1 MSRHLLGQEG
11 QHMTNDDVL
20 IIGSGVAALQLAVKL
35 TNDLNVRII
44 TKEKIRTANS
54 YLAQGGIA
62 AALGVNDHPSKHIVD
77 TLEAGRFHNNQE
89 VVQEV
94 ITAAPDL
101 IMHIAQQGDIFDK
114 KRNGELFLGMEGA
127 HSEKRIVHGGGDA
140 TGKNVMEHL
149 ISELGQKRNITI
161 EENVFAYELLLNA
174 KQNRCIG
181 VKARTSTEGI
191 QSFYGKHVIIATGGC
206 GQLYTYTSNAKT
218 VSGDG
223 IAMAYLAGADIVDM
237 EFNQFHPTL
246 LYINGETKGLISE
259 AVRGEGA
266 TLVTDDGTQIMEGV
280 HPLKDLGPR
289 HVVSQRIYEFLK
301 NGKQIYLDISNIDD
315 FEKRFP
321 SITSICEGNGIQI
334 AGGKIPVAPGS
345 HFLMG
350 GIKTDLMGRSS
361 IDGLYAIGE
370 ASCTGLHGA
379 NRLASNS
386 LLEGLFQGE
395 RLSKWINE
403 TCKIPQELEQNKY
416 FIHPNQERVL
426 NLPNVQ
432 QIKDLM
438 MERVGIVRNEENL
451 KKQLAWLNQYKAES
465 IQLDTCSPEDITK
478 VFMLIIA
485 NLITDAALKRTESR
499 GGHFRSD
506 FPKEDDHQWL
516 RKTIIHNYKQ
526 GMEKCN
532 EHIETA
538 LAT

>member
-1 MSRHLLGQEG
+1 
-11 QHMTNDDVL
+11 MTNDDVL
-20 IIGSGVAALQLAVKL
+20 IIGSGIAALKLAVQL
-35 TNDLNVRII
+35 TNEMNVRIL
-44 TKEKIRTANS
+44 TKEKLRTANS

-62 AALGVNDHPSKHIVD
+62 AALGANDHPSKHMVD

-89 VVQEV
+89 VVQQV
-94 ITAAPDL
+94 IHAAPDL
-101 IMHIAQQGDIFDK
+101 IKSIAQQGDVFDK
-114 KRNGELFLGMEGA
+114 DQTGELYLGMEGA

-140 TGKNVMEHL
+140 TGKNVMEFL
-149 ISELGQKRNITI
+149 ISQLKVKKNITV
-161 EENVFAYELLLNA
+161 EENVFAYELLLHPEQ
-174 KQNRCIG
+174 KRCIG
-181 VKARTSTEGI
+181 VKAKTSTGAI
-191 QSFYGKHVIIATGGC
+191 QRFYGKHVIIATGGC

-223 IAMAYLAGADIVDM
+223 IAMAFLAGADIVDM

-246 LYINGETKGLISE
+246 LSINGETKGLISE

-266 TLVTDDGTQIMEGV
+266 TLVSEDGTLIMEGV

-301 NGKQIYLDISNIDD
+301 KGKQVYLDISKIEE
-315 FEKRFP
+315 FSKRFP
-321 SITSICEGNGIQI
+321 SITSICEDNGIHI
-334 AGGKIPVAPGS
+334 SDGKIPVAPGS

-350 GIKTDLMGRSS
+350 GIKTDLIGRSS

-395 RLSKWINE
+395 QLSKWINDTGKE
-403 TCKIPQELEQNKY
+403 PQVLV
-416 FIHPNQERVL
+416 QEHFYYPAKEEKT
-426 NLPNVQ
+426 NLPTIEKIQ
-432 QIKDLM
+432 AFM
-438 MERVGIVRNEENL
+438 MERVGIVRNEINL
-451 KKQLAWLNQYKAES
+451 KKQQTWLNQFMVED
-465 IQLDTCSPEDITK
+465 INLDKCSPQDMTK
-478 VFMLIIA
+478 VFMLTIA
-485 NLITDAALKRTESR
+485 KLITEAALIRTESR

-506 FPKEDDHQWL
+506 YPKEDDNHWL
-516 RKTIIHNYKQ
+516 RKSIIQNYKQ
-526 GMEKCN
+526 RMEKSD